1 MQVFQNFCVL
11 EWQEAKHPDAEGSCL
26 RSVFVLSVG
35 EEHMVQYEDTEN
47 S

>member
-11 EWQEAKHPDAEGSCL
+11 EWREAKYPDAEGGCL
-26 RSVFVLSVG
+26 RSVFVLSLG